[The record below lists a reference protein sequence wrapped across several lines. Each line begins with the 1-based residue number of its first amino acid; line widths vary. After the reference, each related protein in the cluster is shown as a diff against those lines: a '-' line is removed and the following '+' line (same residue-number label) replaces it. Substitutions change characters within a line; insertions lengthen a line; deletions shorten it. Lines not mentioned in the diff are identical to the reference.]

1 MNTHANVYID
11 SIFPARG
18 YVCNRNCI
26 AEIMAA
32 GTDSDVTVV
41 PLSEEA
47 SFYEE
52 DLDAPSV
59 SVSTN
64 CAIEA
69 DTVSV
74 ATNT

>member
-1 MNTHANVYID
+1 M
-11 SIFPARG
+11 
-18 YVCNRNCI
+18 

-32 GTDSDVTVV
+32 GTDSDVIVV

-52 DLDAPSV
+52 VLDAPSV
-59 SVSTN
+59 SVSSN

-69 DTVSV
+69 TTVSV
-74 ATNT
+74 AMNT

>member
-1 MNTHANVYID
+1 M
-11 SIFPARG
+11 
-18 YVCNRNCI
+18 

-32 GTDSDVTVV
+32 GTDSDVTVSVV

-52 DLDAPSV
+52 VLDEPSV
-59 SVSTN
+59 SVSSN

-74 ATNT
+74 AMNT

>member
-1 MNTHANVYID
+1 MNTRASVYT
-11 SIFPARG
+11 ARG
-18 YVCNRNCI
+18 YVCNRNCM

-52 DLDAPSV
+52 DVDAPSL
-59 SVSTN
+59 SVSSN
-64 CAIEA
+64 CSMIINMH
-69 DTVSV
+69 TVPCSTSV
-74 ATNT
+74 A

>member
-1 MNTHANVYID
+1 MNTRANVYT
-11 SIFPARG
+11 IFPARG
-18 YVCNRNCI
+18 YVCNRNCM

-32 GTDSDVTVV
+32 GTDSDVTVSVV

-59 SVSTN
+59 SVSSN

-74 ATNT
+74 AMNT